1 MDSKKKEH
9 IKNLSTDEL
18 KKYRD
23 RVSSEFR
30 FRDVEVRELVLTI
43 QHIDDE
49 LTNRYMSAWRV
60 A

>member
-23 RVSSEFR
+23 RVSSGFG
-30 FRDVEVRELVLTI
+30 FPDAEVKELLLTI
-43 QHIDDE
+43 QKIDDE
-49 LTNRYMSAWRV
+49 LTSRYKNAWRV